1 MGPFFI
7 KPMNNRCSTIGLLKF
22 EAADARRNIQACLR
36 LDAHRLQI
44 DSLFKTANQ
53 NIGSEANPNRR
64 FSRSACVGT
73 LQSALFC
80 LARRKYGP
88 GQNCLSSHSNV
99 KPKLARIERVTEGV
113 ETSLQILLKEEC
125 EEVLVDYRETI
136 NLVIKHLFFLGRCDI
151 GQKPLLKRVLRRTS
165 EVNQQVGL
173 IVV

>member
-1 MGPFFI
+1 MKRSNG
-7 KPMNNRCSTIGLLKF
+7 
-22 EAADARRNIQACLR
+22 
-36 LDAHRLQI
+36 
-44 DSLFKTANQ
+44 DSGRSAEG
-53 NIGSEANPNRR
+53 IGSEE
-64 FSRSACVGT
+64 
-73 LQSALFC
+73 
-80 LARRKYGP
+80 K
-88 GQNCLSSHSNV
+88 SHSIGSESGIVQKASFVGEGNIRKMIANV